1 MKGTK
6 VTDWVSHMLRKI
18 AEDVKDDPSLKDNES
33 IWEDFAEKFEL
44 KFTSA
49 STLEEA
55 RQEFQEC
62 HMENNDVNEYI
73 AVFED
78 FLTKIDYR

>member
-6 VTDWVSHMLRKI
+6 VTDWVSHMLCEI
-18 AEDVKDDPSLKDNES
+18 AEDVKDDLTLEDSETL
-33 IWEDFAEKFEL
+33 WEGFVEKFEL

-55 RQEFQEC
+55 CQEF
-62 HMENNDVNEYI
+62 
-73 AVFED
+73 
-78 FLTKIDYR
+78 